1 MRVVFTRRVSRH
13 KMWWGCGRGRARWVL
28 GAVTGL
34 DMAEWLSL
42 TSDKFLILSTSAMS
56 RPVAAP
62 KPIWPSHCHTLHHI
76 LCLDIILVNTKL
88 ISAHTCTFGAGKFC
102 DDMTCVLPSISQLN
116 LYQIQ
121 LLGGVLE
128 QGTVY
133 LLSNWLTSWK
143 TLACQSEVCTVY
155 IFWVIGWPLIWGFI
169 AKSFLWP
176 LRFSVAKVTLE
187 LLMSCWDVVMLN
199 QRCGYVKKYVVMLS
213 VTNS

>member
-76 LCLDIILVNTKL
+76 LCLDIILVNTTL

-102 DDMTCVLPSISQLN
+102 DDMTCVLPSISQPN

-121 LLGGVLE
+121 LLRGVSESSGPGESKTVIEIQFWARFHGEKRENVRDRWNGG
-128 QGTVY
+128 Y
-133 LLSNWLTSWK
+133 CIYN
-143 TLACQSEVCTVY
+143 Y
-155 IFWVIGWPLIWGFI
+155 F
-169 AKSFLWP
+169 
-176 LRFSVAKVTLE
+176 
-187 LLMSCWDVVMLN
+187 
-199 QRCGYVKKYVVMLS
+199 
-213 VTNS
+213 